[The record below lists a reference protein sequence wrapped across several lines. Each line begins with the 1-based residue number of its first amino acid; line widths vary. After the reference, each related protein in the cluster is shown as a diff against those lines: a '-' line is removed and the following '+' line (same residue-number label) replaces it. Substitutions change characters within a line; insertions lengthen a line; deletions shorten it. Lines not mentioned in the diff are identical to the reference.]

1 MAIKKPK
8 KPEETERIAKEA
20 GKPKGPIK
28 YQLELNDE
36 QREAKRLIYNNQIT
50 ILTGKAGS
58 GKTLAAVITALDLI
72 FKKELK
78 KIYITRPVVTRE
90 DIGFLPG
97 AIEDKLDPFL
107 VPIYDNLRRCYNE
120 DKIAQM
126 IELKT
131 IEIAPISFMR
141 GRTIEDGILIIDE
154 AQNIDHESFRMCLTR
169 IGKNGKV
176 VACGDSAQI
185 DLKKKHFSG
194 LEFLVSIAERVPG
207 MAHLDLKSNHRNPIV
222 EFILKEYE
230 DKDAADKAANEAD
243 KRKRK

>member
-1 MAIKKPK
+1 MARKAK

-28 YQLELNDE
+28 YQLELNEE
-36 QREAKRLIYNNQIT
+36 QREAKALIYNNAIT

-58 GKTLAAVITALDLI
+58 GKTLAAVITGLDMV
-72 FKKELK
+72 FKKEIK

-97 AIEDKLDPFL
+97 DIASKLDPFL
-107 VPIYDNLRRCYNE
+107 VPIYDNLKRCYNE
-120 DKIAQM
+120 EKINQL
-126 IELKT
+126 IENKV

-154 AQNIDHESFRMCLTR
+154 AQNIDHESFKMCLTR
-169 IGKNGKV
+169 IGRNGKV

-185 DLKKKHFSG
+185 DLKKKNFSG
-194 LEFLVSIAERVPG
+194 LEFLVSIAGKVPS
-207 MAHLDLKSNHRNPIV
+207 MAHLDLKSNHRNEIV
-222 EFILKEYE
+222 EHILKQYE
-230 DKDAADKAANEAD
+230 EKDAAEKAAEAAN
-243 KRKRK
+243 KKKK

>member
-1 MAIKKPK
+1 MAKRVK
-8 KPEETERIAKEA
+8 KPEETERIQKEA

-28 YQLELNDE
+28 YQLELNEE
-36 QREAKRLIYNNQIT
+36 QRSAKALIYNNSIT

-58 GKTLAAVITALDLI
+58 GKTLAAVITALDMV
-72 FKKELK
+72 FKKEIK

-97 AIEDKLDPFL
+97 DIASKLDPFL
-107 VPIYDNLRRCYNE
+107 VPIYDNLKRCYNE
-120 DKIAQM
+120 EKINQL
-126 IELKT
+126 IENKV

-154 AQNIDHESFRMCLTR
+154 AQNIDNESFKMCLTR

-185 DLKKKHFSG
+185 DLKKKNYSG
-194 LEFLVSIAERVPG
+194 LEFLVSIADKVPS
-207 MAHLDLKSNHRNPIV
+207 MAHLDLKSNHRNEIV
-222 EFILKEYE
+222 EHILTQYELKDNAEKE
-230 DKDAADKAANEAD
+230 AASKS
-243 KRKRK
+243 KRKG